1 MSAHVPHRSRRLAVL
16 AAALA
21 ASMLVLGGTARAD
34 GGGTSPFIQWH
45 AAYSNGQTTGM
56 AVGTVI
62 SLRYVHPTGGA
73 TVRQF
78 CWNPAP
84 IDQPS
89 CSAMGT
95 GAPAQAGTQTV
106 TAQLSNGQS
115 VVTQFQVEQAPTNL
129 NANQGPVIGNW
140 SPPVPYT
147 STCSIAMSG
156 NADLEDT
163 IAQITA
169 GQQVGGYYNPRAGVT
184 QVYDYSTNQ
193 AGFMPSACLAAP
205 SGDTVTYERAVTLRS
220 NRTSTYRLSVPE
232 GFDPISS
239 NRATPIAYQLYRGTN
254 VGSGVGN
261 SVRSGTSRFRHTPVL
276 GAQVI
281 RTRWADDVLA
291 VTVRTR
297 RVNNVTLLLSAVGTG
312 VE

>member
-1 MSAHVPHRSRRLAVL
+1 VVL
-16 AAALA
+16 AAATLA
-21 ASMLVLGGTARAD
+21 ALAALSGTARAD
-34 GGGTSPFIQWH
+34 GVGTNPLIQWH
-45 AAYSNGQTTGM
+45 AAYSSGQTTGM

-62 SLRYVHPTGGA
+62 SMRYANPAGGA

-95 GAPAQAGTQTV
+95 GAPSRAGTQTV
-106 TAQLSNGQS
+106 TAELSNGQS
-115 VVTQFQVEQAPTNL
+115 VSTQFPVSQAPTNL
-129 NANQGPVIGNW
+129 NANQGPVIGGW

-147 STCSIAMSG
+147 SSCSIAMSG
-156 NADLEDT
+156 NASLSDT

-193 AGFMPSACLAAP
+193 AGFMPSACLVAP
-205 SGDTVTYERAVTLRS
+205 TGDTVTYERTVTLRS
-220 NRTSTYRLSVPE
+220 NRTSTYRLQVPD
-232 GFDPISS
+232 GFQPYSANNS
-239 NRATPIAYQLYRGTN
+239 TPIAYQLYRGTQI
-254 VGSGVGN
+254 GSGVGN
-261 SVRSGTSRFRHTPVL
+261 AVRSGTSRFRHRPAF
-276 GAQVI
+276 GATIV
-281 RTRWADDVLA
+281 RTRWANDVLA
-291 VTVRTR
+291 VTVRTG
-297 RVNNVTLLLSAVGTG
+297 RVDNVTLLLSAVGQG